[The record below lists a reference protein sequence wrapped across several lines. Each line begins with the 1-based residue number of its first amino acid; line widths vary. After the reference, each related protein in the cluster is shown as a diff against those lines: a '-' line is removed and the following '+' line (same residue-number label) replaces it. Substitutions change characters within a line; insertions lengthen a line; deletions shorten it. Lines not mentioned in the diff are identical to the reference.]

1 MNDTGFPIAP
11 GDRPSRGGFRFRI
24 PSRRRP
30 LARAYPRLAERF
42 GPATIAQSHGW
53 LYPLLSVPFFYAAY
67 IFFLFA
73 WLFADVD
80 HPIWPILIVLAGL
93 CAITTATGVW
103 VWLTWLTFFF
113 IDAPD
118 RVVTSKPTGKV
129 VEYLH
134 RDIVR
139 AQLRARSIIVLTL
152 NTGKRISVNLLSFDA
167 PHLLRHLVL
176 LSAQTEPPH
185 VALNFLSDLVYAH
198 HLPHPPIPLD
208 QTIYQLATTGR
219 WPSQPHPPVF

>member
-1 MNDTGFPIAP
+1 MNDTDFPTSP
-11 GDRPSRGGFRFRI
+11 RDRPSRGGSRFRFPARW
-24 PSRRRP
+24 RP
-30 LARAYPRLAERF
+30 LARVYPRLAERL
-42 GPATIAQSHGW
+42 GPATVAQSHDW
-53 LYPLLSVPFFYAAY
+53 QYLLVSVPLFYAAY
-67 IFFLFA
+67 ILFIFT

-80 HPIWPILIVLAGL
+80 HPIWSVLIPLAGA
-93 CAITTATGVW
+93 CVITTAAGVQ
-103 VWLTWLTFFF
+103 VWLTWLASFF

-118 RVVTSKPTGKV
+118 RVVISKPSGKV
-129 VEYLH
+129 VEYFH
-134 RDIVR
+134 SDIVR
-139 AQLRARSIIVLTL
+139 AKLRSRWVIDLTL
-152 NTGKRISVNLLSFDA
+152 DTGKHISVNLATFDA

-185 VALNFLSDLVYAH
+185 EALNLLSDLVDAH